1 MSVQLGRLVSA
12 VVLLRDVLR
21 CLPVMADS
29 MAWVESAVLKVGWL
43 AVCVYPCKGPL
54 PRGLSGT
61 GIDGWLGGDFDR
73 PHT

>member
-29 MAWVESAVLKVGWL
+29 MAWVESAVLKV
-43 AVCVYPCKGPL
+43 
-54 PRGLSGT
+54 S
-61 GIDGWLGGDFDR
+61 
-73 PHT
+73 